1 MNFAP
6 SSGPAY
12 LKILRRGL
20 AYRLL
25 VSEARRILDAED
37 LQSLAAGVY
46 LSVDGG
52 LPLVAVEPS
61 VIHAAAEPTT
71 DETPPQSVRV
81 VMFAGAGD
89 IGLGVVADEV
99 SIDNPH
105 EQTHQ
110 LIPIS
115 IAHFAE
121 FNPAHQKV

>member
-6 SSGPAY
+6 SGPAY

-20 AYRLL
+20 VYRLL
-25 VSEARRILDAED
+25 ASEARRIVDAQD
-37 LQSLAAGVY
+37 LQPLSAGVY
-46 LSVDGG
+46 LSVEGG

-61 VIHAAAEPTT
+61 VIHAAAEAGT
-71 DETPPQSVRV
+71 DELQPRGVRV
-81 VMFAGAGD
+81 VMLAGAGD

-110 LIPIS
+110 AIPIS